1 MTMFFADHFGQRIDV
16 FIFLLWDLYEFDL
29 KVLTNALFDYTQILL
44 HLFAFSLEVPIHM
57 PNNDL
62 RVITYN
68 H

>member
-29 KVLTNALFDYTQILL
+29 KVLTNALFDHTQILL
-44 HLFAFSLEVPIHM
+44 HLFAFGLEVLIHM